1 MRPLYRYTTESQ
13 TVIEKSVEL
22 VRSMNDFMA
31 DLEEVDLPKSIRK
44 KAKALDKQAIGFLDN
59 LIGFNNAFERIRDVF
74 ENTALYKLIAEKM
87 GKKKE
92 EFREAVKKQEQ
103 EAIEIEQTDTWQPTT
118 SAFDKATNGG
128 VGVDRE
134 MSL

>member
-1 MRPLYRYTTESQ
+1 
-13 TVIEKSVEL
+13 
-22 VRSMNDFMA
+22 MA